1 MAERERRAARARKP
15 EVEVEAIEEKL
26 EGLRRVVL
34 RCMIGLLGREAV
46 EHLIN
51 ARKELLLAVRSIID
65 ARIHR
70 LEEATQR
77 LRKIEVEGEEA

>member
-1 MAERERRAARARKP
+1 MTERERRAARPRRP
-15 EVEVEAIEEKL
+15 EVESIEEKL
-26 EGLRRVVL
+26 EGMRNLVL
-34 RCMIGLLGREAV
+34 RCMIGLIGKEAV
-46 EHLIN
+46 EHLVN

-77 LRKIEVEGEEA
+77 LRKIEVEGEEG